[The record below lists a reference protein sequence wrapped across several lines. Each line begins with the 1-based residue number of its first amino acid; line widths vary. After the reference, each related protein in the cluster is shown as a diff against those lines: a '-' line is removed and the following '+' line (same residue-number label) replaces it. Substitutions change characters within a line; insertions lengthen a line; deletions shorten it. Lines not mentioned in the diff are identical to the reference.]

1 MNKMK
6 KGIILYQSKYGA
18 TEKYAKWLQE
28 KTGFARMETK
38 KASLS
43 DVLPYDT
50 IILGG
55 GLYAGFISGLNFL
68 KKHYGKL
75 KDKKVLVF
83 AVDATP
89 YDEKYIATCK
99 DAQMKDELASLPL
112 YYCRGAWDDSK
123 MKPFHRFIIN
133 MGRKM
138 MQKQKDPSMA
148 SMAEGLMGSAG
159 QAADWTDEQYLAPI
173 LAELEK

>member
-1 MNKMK
+1 MNN
-6 KGIILYQSKYGA
+6 GIILYKSSYGS
-18 TEKYAKWLQE
+18 TKKYALWLQE
-28 KTGFARMETK
+28 KTGFALTETK
-38 KASLS
+38 KAKLQ
-43 DVLPYDT
+43 DVMAYDT

-55 GLYAGFISGLNFL
+55 GLYAGFIAGLGFL
-68 KKHYGKL
+68 KKYYGKL

-83 AVDATP
+83 AVGATP

-138 MQKQKDPSMA
+138 MQKQKDPSME
-148 SMAEGLMGSAG
+148 SMAAGLMGAAG
-159 QAADWTDEQYLAPI
+159 QVADWTDEQYLAPI